1 MGAIL
6 NILIILLN
14 IYQFILLVRV
24 LMSWFRPDPYNPIV
38 KLLYDLTEPVL
49 RPIREALPRTG
60 MMDFSPLVA
69 FLLIF
74 ALQRL
79 LIILLG

>member
-1 MGAIL
+1 VGIIL
-6 NILIILLN
+6 NVLVILLN
-14 IYQFILLVRV
+14 IYQFILLARV
-24 LMSWFRPDPYNPIV
+24 LMSWFRPDPDNPIV
-38 KLLYDLTEPVL
+38 KLLYGLTEPVL

-79 LIILLG
+79 LYILLG

>member
-1 MGAIL
+1 MGGII

-49 RPIREALPRTG
+49 KPIREALPRTG

-74 ALQRL
+74 ALQQL
-79 LIILLG
+79 LYILLR

>member
-1 MGAIL
+1 MGPIL
-6 NILIILLN
+6 QILLILLN
-14 IYQFILLVRV
+14 IYQFILLIRV

-79 LIILLG
+79 LVILLG

>member
-1 MGAIL
+1 VGAIL

>member
-1 MGAIL
+1 VGGII

-79 LIILLG
+79 LYILL